1 MKNAIRLVLAL
12 ALVTVLSTSLTGL
25 ASAAPPENHGSGKDR
40 QGFCEVPPGS
50 GQYEP
55 CLSGTN
61 GTEPSQSHGNF
72 LYGTPGEDR
81 RAYPEPG
88 EGPGCTAASALNS
101 NPSQAAGDNVGY
113 PNEHAADRAQGGP
126 FGRDCG

>member
-1 MKNAIRLVLAL
+1 MKQINASLTIV
-12 ALVTVLSTSLTGL
+12 ALVIGLILSL
-25 ASAAPPENHGSGKDR
+25 AFAGSVAAQNNGAPNHGSGKDR
-40 QGFCEVPPGS
+40 QGYCLVG

-55 CLSGTN
+55 CPE
-61 GTEPSQSHGNF
+61 GTEPPQSRGNF

-88 EGPGCTAASALNS
+88 GGPGCTAQSALNS

-113 PNEHAADRAQGGP
+113 PSAQAADRAQDGP
-126 FGRDCG
+126 FSRDCE